1 MPSTHSAQPAPPP
14 AAHQVLRQFAM
25 CAPQRIAGHRKILI
39 AEPCTPQSQSRL
51 LSQIEGLVAADR
63 RKDESLAVLLHELR
77 SPLASIQ
84 NAIRVLRIRSK
95 DGDLQQRMHEL
106 IERQVRQIALLTAGL
121 CQTSGARR
129 ENLQPE
135 LARIDLCAVLT
146 RAAET
151 IAPDFTARQQQ
162 LVVSLPEPGV
172 YVLGDA
178 SRLEQVFVNL
188 LANASKYSDAGGRI
202 LLSMQVCDG
211 HAVVQVRDSGIG
223 IAAESLPYIFDLFV
237 RADTVAVRTRS
248 GMGIGLALV
257 RSILD
262 SHHGTVAA
270 ASAGV
275 GQGSE
280 FTVRLRLNS
289 EPTPLPTR

>member
-1 MPSTHSAQPAPPP
+1 MPATHSAQPAAQP
-14 AAHQVLRQFAM
+14 AAQQVLRQFAI
-25 CAPQRIAGHRKILI
+25 CAPQRIAGHRKILV

-51 LSQIEGLVAADR
+51 LSQIEGLMAADR

-84 NAIRVLRIRSK
+84 NAIGVLRIRSK

-106 IERQVRQIALLTAGL
+106 IERQVRQIALLTTGL
-121 CQTSGARR
+121 CQTAG
-129 ENLQPE
+129 P
-135 LARIDLCAVLT
+135 LAPIDLCAVLT

-151 IAPDFTARQQQ
+151 VTPEFTQRLHQ
-162 LVVSLPEPGV
+162 LVVSLPEASV
-172 YVLGDA
+172 SVLGDA

-202 LLSMQVCDG
+202 LMSMQVCDG

-223 IAAESLPYIFDLFV
+223 IAAESMPYIFDLFV
-237 RADTVAVRTRS
+237 RADSVAVRTRS
-248 GMGIGLALV
+248 GTGIGLALV

-280 FTVRLRLNS
+280 FTVRLKLNS
-289 EPTPLPTR
+289 EPTPVLSR